1 MADILWK
8 VFELSVNLFES
19 FVIIHFLCV
28 FMNTN
33 LRSLKGKRC
42 FIIGVCLDF
51 FSVTIIN
58 QFTTFEGFGGLI
70 YMLIF
75 ASYSLLFLDGNVLK
89 KMFAAVISTVVLL
102 IVGICSSSIITTLF
116 QSNMELLYEYK
127 SFERICAIVLVE
139 ILLVCIYDI
148 ILKYRVVGLKRGEW
162 KLILS
167 IMIISFL
174 TMACIHISR
183 IDGDINGVY
192 SKLITAAEFG
202 IIILNI
208 VCFYMTY
215 SLSKSNAEAEKL
227 RMRHQQEKYR
237 LNYAENIKNQYE
249 EIRRMRHDM
258 KQNLAVISE
267 LYRKQNYD
275 EASRFADRVSDNLA
289 KFDNVIDVQND
300 FINAILNSK
309 LITASEYG
317 IRIICS
323 SSNNISGIDYIDLC
337 NLLGNMLDN
346 AIEAAKACDK
356 GYIEVSINS
365 DENKL
370 LVIIANSIA
379 QSVLKSN
386 KDLTSTKRDSERHGY
401 GIKTIRSIAHKYD
414 GVAKFYE
421 ENNMFY
427 CQVLMYKPDN
437 TKLT

>member
-1 MADILWK
+1 MADILWR
-8 VFELSVNLFES
+8 VFELSVSLFES
-19 FVIIHFLCV
+19 CVVIHFICAYLQHSFNSV
-28 FMNTN
+28 
-33 LRSLKGKRC
+33 KGKLIYLIGIAMDFVC
-42 FIIGVCLDF
+42 VNLINNHTEYESILGITYIIIYLLYSFIFLNGSAAQKFFASFIANSVLVCTVSIVTGIMSSALKDDF
-51 FSVTIIN
+51 SQIYISKSIYRIMAMIIN
-58 QFTTFEGFGGLI
+58 QVLLV
-70 YMLIF
+70 LIF
-75 ASYSLLFLDGNVLK
+75 N
-89 KMFAAVISTVVLL
+89 
-102 IVGICSSSIITTLF
+102 
-116 QSNMELLYEYK
+116 
-127 SFERICAIVLVE
+127 
-139 ILLVCIYDI
+139 I
-148 ILKYRVVGLKRGEW
+148 ILKYKVTTIKKNEW
-162 KLILS
+162 RLILS
-167 IMIISFL
+167 ILGISFASL
-174 TMACIHISR
+174 ALIHVAVLEM
-183 IDGDINGVY
+183 DIEAQY
-192 SKLITAAEFG
+192 SKFLMFSEFG

-215 SLSKSNAEAEKL
+215 SLSRTNAEAEEL
-227 RMRHQQEKYR
+227 RMKRQQEKYR
-237 LNYAENIKNQYE
+237 LSYAENIKNQYE

-267 LYRKQNYD
+267 LYRKQKYD
-275 EASRFADRVSDNLA
+275 EASRFADRVSDNLS

-309 LITASEYG
+309 LITASAYG

-323 SSNNISGIDYIDLC
+323 SSNNISGIDDIDLC

-346 AIEAAKACDK
+346 AIEAAKVCEK

-437 TKLT
+437 AELT

>member
-1 MADILWK
+1 
-8 VFELSVNLFES
+8 
-19 FVIIHFLCV
+19 
-28 FMNTN
+28 
-33 LRSLKGKRC
+33 
-42 FIIGVCLDF
+42 
-51 FSVTIIN
+51 
-58 QFTTFEGFGGLI
+58 
-70 YMLIF
+70 
-75 ASYSLLFLDGNVLK
+75 
-89 KMFAAVISTVVLL
+89 
-102 IVGICSSSIITTLF
+102 
-116 QSNMELLYEYK
+116 
-127 SFERICAIVLVE
+127 
-139 ILLVCIYDI
+139 
-148 ILKYRVVGLKRGEW
+148 
-162 KLILS
+162 
-167 IMIISFL
+167 
-174 TMACIHISR
+174 
-183 IDGDINGVY
+183 
-192 SKLITAAEFG
+192 
-202 IIILNI
+202 
-208 VCFYMTY
+208 
-215 SLSKSNAEAEKL
+215 
-227 RMRHQQEKYR
+227 
-237 LNYAENIKNQYE
+237 
-249 EIRRMRHDM
+249 M

-275 EASRFADRVSDNLA
+275 EASRFADRVSYNLA

-323 SSNNISGIDYIDLC
+323 SSNNISGIDDIDLC

-437 TKLT
+437 TELTQIK

>member
-1 MADILWK
+1 MADILWR
-8 VFELSVNLFES
+8 VFELFVNLLESCIVIHFICSFLNLDFKSKRGKLIYISGVALDFISVTVINNFIVYES
-19 FVIIHFLCV
+19 FGGIIYVLIYLLYEILFFNGSIFKKLFSALIAVIVLASISLGMSGIVSTIFNSSVATVYEPHTIERICTVISIQILLFCV
-28 FMNTN
+28 YD
-33 LRSLKGKRC
+33 L
-42 FIIGVCLDF
+42 IIK
-51 FSVTIIN
+51 FSVT
-58 QFTTFEGFGGLI
+58 
-70 YMLIF
+70 
-75 ASYSLLFLDGNVLK
+75 
-89 KMFAAVISTVVLL
+89 
-102 IVGICSSSIITTLF
+102 TLR
-116 QSNMELLYEYK
+116 K
-127 SFERICAIVLVE
+127 I
-139 ILLVCIYDI
+139 
-148 ILKYRVVGLKRGEW
+148 EW
-162 KLILS
+162 KLVLS
-167 IMIISFL
+167 ILGTSFVSL
-174 TMACIHISR
+174 ACMHITL
-183 IDGDINGVY
+183 VY
-192 SKLITAAEFG
+192 ENYYVKLIMVAEFG

-215 SLSKSNAEAEKL
+215 SLSKSNAEAEEL
-227 RMRHQQEKYR
+227 RMKRQQEEYR
-237 LNYAENIKNQYE
+237 ISYAENIKNQYE

-267 LYRKQNYD
+267 LYRKQKYD
-275 EASRFADRVSDNLA
+275 EASRFADRVSDNLS

-346 AIEAAKACDK
+346 AIEAAKACEK

-414 GVAKFYE
+414 GFAKFYE

-437 TKLT
+437 AKLT

>member
-1 MADILWK
+1 MADILWR
-8 VFELSVNLFES
+8 VFESSVNLFES
-19 FVIIHFLCV
+19 IIIIRFICRFLGHDFRSFKGKCIFGLGVILDFCCVTIFNKLIVYEGVLGIVYIAVYFFFSMAFLEGSISKKLFVSFISPVVII
-28 FMNTN
+28 
-33 LRSLKGKRC
+33 
-42 FIIGVCLDF
+42 
-51 FSVTIIN
+51 SVNIMVSSI
-58 QFTTFEGFGGLI
+58 
-70 YMLIF
+70 
-75 ASYSLLFLDGNVLK
+75 
-89 KMFAAVISTVVLL
+89 ISTVFGDELQLIYCEHTAQRILL
-102 IVGICSSSIITTLF
+102 IVFVQIIIICVFDLLLKYSIVSL
-116 QSNMELLYEYK
+116 K
-127 SFERICAIVLVE
+127 RVE
-139 ILLVCIYDI
+139 WRI
-148 ILKYRVVGLKRGEW
+148 ILSVLGISFVSLAFIHIA
-162 KLILS
+162 LINLHMNNFCVQL
-167 IMIISFL
+167 IMIS
-174 TMACIHISR
+174 
-183 IDGDINGVY
+183 
-192 SKLITAAEFG
+192 EFG
-202 IIILNI
+202 IVILNI

-215 SLSKSNAEAEKL
+215 SLSKSNAEAEEL
-227 RMRHQQEKYR
+227 RMKHQQEKFR

-275 EASRFADRVSDNLA
+275 EARRFADKVSDNLA
-289 KFDNVIDVQND
+289 KFDNVIDVHND

-323 SSNNISGIDYIDLC
+323 SSNNISGIDDIDLC

-414 GVAKFYE
+414 GFAKFYE

-437 TKLT
+437 AKLT